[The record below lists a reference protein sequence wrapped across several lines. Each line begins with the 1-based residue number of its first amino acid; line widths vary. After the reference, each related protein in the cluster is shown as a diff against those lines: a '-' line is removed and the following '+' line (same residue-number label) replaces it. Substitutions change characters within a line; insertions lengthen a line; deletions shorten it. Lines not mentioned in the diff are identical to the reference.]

1 MARSSAPRILLKS
14 VRYPTY
20 QLWATAG
27 NTKEPAE
34 HQLVIGALTV
44 LEWLRTKFR
53 EFEIPEAFQA
63 PSPAGCGG
71 VSISD
76 LKSAHIDCGYTVET
90 VCIPEEKLWAFRL
103 IEPDLTTKWENGEE
117 VSAALPGRLFET
129 NIAFRVADNRMQM
142 GVCIIVSEPEDT
154 GEDRQATVL
163 RPAVVSRLAED
174 PRLGL
179 TAGYPIQ
186 PGLVQ
191 LNGRDRLKQ
200 LKDYL
205 RKGALPAVVFCG
217 QAQAPNLPFPAA
229 VQFPAAPSLGT
240 DKLSQLLR
248 QAAVPVQA
256 PPLPETSK
264 EPPYDT
270 DLFARSRFAYV
281 HSFLLPPEQFDA
293 FGQVFQ
299 TTVRGG
305 DVLLLE
311 TAGMGGGV
319 TRWTYSGGKKEDNFH
334 GLMTAS
340 RDYPRKKPVDFG
352 SVVFLSTA
360 KVMLLER
367 YQQANMTAED
377 TVRLYEDRIQAIQE
391 AHRDQ
396 LMAQEDRVR
405 QQAEKIARLKAQLDE
420 TEAAVSAAR
429 SQAAGE
435 VAKIQAKM
443 DAMAGRLEYFQSL
456 PQRPKT
462 PQEIPAWVASR
473 FAGRLE
479 LHPRAVR
486 LIEGV
491 SASEVDM
498 RLLCDAIEY
507 LATEYR
513 DLKRGAIQWE
523 DATHRCSEKYGRP
536 FEVTGCGEVSVE
548 MYASQ
553 YKIKYRMGAKGKPVE
568 SVLDEHLKVGNTAGN
583 LIRIYFLYDS
593 QRDVIV
599 VGSLPYHL
607 KVAQIKA

>member
-1 MARSSAPRILLKS
+1 M
-14 VRYPTY
+14 
-20 QLWATAG
+20 
-27 NTKEPAE
+27 
-34 HQLVIGALTV
+34 
-44 LEWLRTKFR
+44 
-53 EFEIPEAFQA
+53 
-63 PSPAGCGG
+63 
-71 VSISD
+71 
-76 LKSAHIDCGYTVET
+76 
-90 VCIPEEKLWAFRL
+90 
-103 IEPDLTTKWENGEE
+103 
-117 VSAALPGRLFET
+117 
-129 NIAFRVADNRMQM
+129 
-142 GVCIIVSEPEDT
+142 
-154 GEDRQATVL
+154 
-163 RPAVVSRLAED
+163 
-174 PRLGL
+174 
-179 TAGYPIQ
+179 
-186 PGLVQ
+186 
-191 LNGRDRLKQ
+191 
-200 LKDYL
+200 
-205 RKGALPAVVFCG
+205 
-217 QAQAPNLPFPAA
+217 
-229 VQFPAAPSLGT
+229 
-240 DKLSQLLR
+240 
-248 QAAVPVQA
+248 
-256 PPLPETSK
+256 
-264 EPPYDT
+264 
-270 DLFARSRFAYV
+270 
-281 HSFLLPPEQFDA
+281 
-293 FGQVFQ
+293 FQ

-305 DVLLLE
+305 DALLLE
-311 TAGMGGGV
+311 PAGMGGGI
-319 TRWTYSGGKKEDNFH
+319 TRWTYSDGKKEDNFH

-352 SVVFLSTA
+352 SVVFLSAA

-367 YQQANMTAED
+367 YQQANMTVED

-420 TEAAVSAAR
+420 TQATVSAAR
-429 SQAAGE
+429 DQAAGE
-435 VAKIQAKM
+435 VARIQAKM

-479 LHPRAVR
+479 FHPRAVR

-568 SVLDEHLKVGNTAGN
+568 SALNEHLKVGNTAGN

-593 QRDVIV
+593 ARNMIV

-607 KVAQIKA
+607 KVAQIKG